1 MIDFKINLENNFI
14 SLVQTQEEHF
24 EELYKVGNNPDIWKQ
39 HLDSERWKLNNF
51 RKYIDGGLNNKEGCF
66 SIIDKKINEIIGTTR
81 YYSFDENE
89 HSVKI
94 GYTFISNQYWG
105 TDMNYQIKK
114 LMLEYIFKFLDKV
127 YFDIWKINYRSQ
139 KSIEKLGGKKI
150 TLNNDKYLYLLEKK
164 VWEKI
169 TLRQPENLQSHQQ
182 SF

>member
-1 MIDFKINLENNFI
+1 M
-14 SLVQTQEEHF
+14 
-24 EELYKVGNNPDIWKQ
+24 
-39 HLDSERWKLNNF
+39 NNF

-139 KSIEKLGGKKI
+139 KSIEKLGGKK
-150 TLNNDKYLYLLEKK
+150 LL
-164 VWEKI
+164 
-169 TLRQPENLQSHQQ
+169 
-182 SF
+182 